1 MELGFHSCE
10 CGSTYTFLPG
20 ILQFQPDLQAIRVLL
35 VFLSEQALRRIRF
48 TASPKVAIVDDSST
62 IRHLVRLFIE
72 SHTDWQVCGEAGD
85 GDAGVSLVQQL
96 KPDLLVLDLL
106 MPVMNG
112 FDAARKI
119 VAISPMTKIVLF
131 TGHADEE
138 VLKEAYSVGIRAVL
152 SKNADHALQ
161 HLLAALHEAD
171 DTVHAA

>member
-1 MELGFHSCE
+1 
-10 CGSTYTFLPG
+10 
-20 ILQFQPDLQAIRVLL
+20 
-35 VFLSEQALRRIRF
+35 
-48 TASPKVAIVDDSST
+48 
-62 IRHLVRLFIE
+62 LFIE

-152 SKNADHALQ
+152 SKDADHALQ
-161 HLLAALHEAD
+161 RLLAALNEAD